1 MQNFDSVA
9 VRIVPV
15 PKEVK
20 PLQGTLKRASRFVIT
35 APEAPF
41 GPVKTAGERIRRL
54 LCSAEGDTVQVTLRT
69 EQAPRELPIPDEGY
83 RLTVTPD
90 AVDIVGFGEKGLLY
104 GVITLEQLFR
114 EDDEIPAME
123 VFDWPESKFR
133 GIKEECRYGSNL
145 MEREEW
151 MALLEDIA
159 SKKMNALCLAFYGCW
174 TIQYDGRISEFL
186 YMPIKNYPEIQTP
199 MVVKYYDPREER
211 WVEYEQLPPIFRDNL
226 LDDICRRAR
235 DLGIQIIPTWNS
247 YGHNTL
253 LPRMIPEISPV
264 DENGV
269 RQGYGFCTSN
279 PKTYEVLFGIYD
291 QIINDYMK
299 PYGFDSINLS
309 LDEVHEG
316 IGRNTEDI
324 YMVCN
329 PWCQCPECRRKEK
342 IDLLI
347 GHIIKL
353 VGYLKSKGI
362 KNVIIAGDMLQANRR
377 SKLGDIRNELIQA
390 LRKNDLQDTLL
401 VDWWSYHNIASKSW
415 IKTLDPELGLRGI
428 VAPWN
433 GYHTWSITCQPLGNA
448 RILAEV
454 NHRDSGEGMIAYSMW
469 DRACDRTH
477 DAIAEYVWGFR
488 QTGSE
493 KELTAR
499 YARRHFPGRE
509 RQAYR
514 AYRLMDYAMEQRHTT
529 KWSMPEKDTISNLD
543 LLTYRLSPYNF
554 SYVQKGMEYPR
565 AFLDEGL
572 KFLHTM
578 REDAERA
585 LYTVSTMSLEA
596 ESIFLD
602 LAETPGCDRDMA
614 LRQAYECG
622 NYRTLAEDW
631 LAILEMQD
639 LCLSRQYEAVA
650 HIAQNRRAARLALMA
665 MCQQVKERCIAEA
678 MAMRQHSIFLQ
689 LFRDIADHAQKQA
702 AQPWDLMDIRN
713 ILSERSFWLR

>member
-1 MQNFDSVA
+1 MVDFELIKN
-9 VRIVPV
+9 RIVPI
-15 PKEVK
+15 PKEIK
-20 PLQGTLKRASRFVIT
+20 ALEGTLKRASNFVIT

-41 GPVKTAGERIRRL
+41 GPVKTAGERIRKL
-54 LCSAEGDTVQVTLRT
+54 LSSTQGETVSVKLHIEKTP
-69 EQAPRELPIPDEGY
+69 ESLPVPEEGY
-83 RLTVTPD
+83 RLTVTGSC
-90 AVDIVGFGEKGLLY
+90 VDIEGYGEKGLLY
-104 GVITLEQLFR
+104 GVITLEQMFAG
-114 EDDEIPAME
+114 DDEIPAVE
-123 VFDWPESKFR
+123 IFDWPESNIR

-159 SKKMNALCLAFYGCW
+159 AKKMNFLGIGFYGCW

-186 YMPIKNYPEIQTP
+186 YMPIKNYPQLQTP
-199 MVVKYYDPREER
+199 MVVKYYSPEEER
-211 WVEYEQLPPIFRDNL
+211 WVEYEQLPPIFQDNL

-235 DLGIQIIPTWNS
+235 DLGIKVMPTWNS

-269 RQGYGFCTSN
+269 KQGYGFCTSN
-279 PKTYEVLFGIYD
+279 PKTYEVLFSIYD
-291 QIINDYMK
+291 QIVDDYLK
-299 PYGFDSINLS
+299 PYGFDTINLS

-316 IGRNTEDI
+316 LGRNTEDI

-329 PWCQCPECRRKEK
+329 PWCQCEQCRKKEK

-347 GHIIKL
+347 DHIIKL
-353 VGYLKSKGI
+353 VAYLKSNGL

-377 SKLGDIRNELIQA
+377 SKLGDIRGQLLQA
-390 LRKNDLQDTLL
+390 LKENDLQDTLL
-401 VDWWSYHNIASKSW
+401 VGWWSYHNIESKNW
-415 IKTLDPELGLRGI
+415 IKTLDPELGLRGY

-454 NHRDSGEGMIAYSMW
+454 NHRDGGEGMVAYSTW

-477 DAIAEYVWGFR
+477 DAISEYSWGYE

-499 YARRHFPGRE
+499 YARRHFGSRARE
-509 RQAYR
+509 AYR

-585 LYTVSTMSLEA
+585 LYTISTMSLEA
-596 ESIFLD
+596 ESIFLQ
-602 LAETPGCDRDMA
+602 LAEDSACDQDMA

-631 LAILEMQD
+631 LAILKMQD
-639 LCLSRQYEAVA
+639 LCQAQQYTAVA
-650 HIAQNRRAARLALMA
+650 EIAQNRYEARLELMA
-665 MCQQVKERCIAEA
+665 MCQQVKERFLAEA

-689 LFRDIADHAQKQA
+689 MFKDIAHYASHPTDT
-702 AQPWDLMDIRN
+702 PWDLMDIRK